1 MLLQQTKENLSHI
14 KQYYMYPIPN
24 KYQQITWQLGLVL
37 GRYLNNDWED
47 VFYSESSQVKMRSYK

>member
-24 KYQQITWQLGLVL
+24 KYQQITWQLGPVL
-37 GRYLNNDWED
+37 GRYFNNDLQNKS
-47 VFYSESSQVKMRSYK
+47 FTVKVAV